1 VLEAIRLNGV
11 EVDMNLAAFE
21 WGRRAAFDLRGAES
35 AAGFTAVKEEKS
47 LSDLV
52 EKRVQFLTAYQN
64 ATYAARYRARI
75 ARIAAAEERL
85 SPGSAELATEVA
97 HSLFKL
103 MAIKDEYEVAR
114 LYTDGSFEKQLSA
127 QFGGWDS
134 LEFHL
139 APPLLAKRDKRTG
152 HLKKQSFGPWMMRA
166 FRILSRLR
174 FLRGTFLD
182 PFGRLA
188 ERRWERRLLAEY
200 ESDLDLI
207 EANLSAAILGPA
219 LALAAYPRKIRG
231 FGHVKQAQAR
241 GALGAREKLLRA
253 FAESETAPMAEAAE

>member
-1 VLEAIRLNGV
+1 
-11 EVDMNLAAFE
+11 
-21 WGRRAAFDLRGAES
+21 
-35 AAGFTAVKEEKS
+35 
-47 LSDLV
+47 
-52 EKRVQFLTAYQN
+52 
-64 ATYAARYRARI
+64 
-75 ARIAAAEERL
+75 
-85 SPGSAELATEVA
+85 
-97 HSLFKL
+97 
-103 MAIKDEYEVAR
+103 
-114 LYTDGSFEKQLSA
+114 
-127 QFGGWDS
+127 
-134 LEFHL
+134 
-139 APPLLAKRDKRTG
+139 
-152 HLKKQSFGPWMMRA
+152 MMRA